1 MKVFLAMAAV
11 LAWLFALVLLL
22 FPSKSYAPTGMML
35 TASADEALPQPTGRR
50 DSARRHQS
58 WLRRDRNPLRPQIR
72 PTRDGLRL
80 QVFYRY
86 CSGGV

>member
-35 TASADEALPQPTGRR
+35 TTSADEACRSRR
-50 DSARRHQS
+50 GDAIRARRHQS

-72 PTRDGLRL
+72 PTRDGSRL

>member
-35 TASADEALPQPTGRR
+35 TASADEACRSRR
-50 DSARRHQS
+50 GDAIRLGVIKVGSGATETLFARKYGQ
-58 WLRRDRNPLRPQIR
+58 LE
-72 PTRDGLRL
+72 TA
-80 QVFYRY
+80 
-86 CSGGV
+86 